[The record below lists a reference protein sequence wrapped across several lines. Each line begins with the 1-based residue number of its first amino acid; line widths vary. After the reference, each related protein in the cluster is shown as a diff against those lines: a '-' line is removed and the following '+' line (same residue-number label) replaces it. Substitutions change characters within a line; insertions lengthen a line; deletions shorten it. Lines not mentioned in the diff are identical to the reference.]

1 MNPWRR
7 AVGGRPIVT
16 RLVLKVALAMAVV
29 LLLTSGFVFWRVQF
43 ALDRQLDQDLAA
55 WSRIAVPAVR
65 AGAVPPLDTP
75 GQTVQVYDT
84 AGRLVGGNRSLPPL
98 LTPAQVREAR
108 AAGGL
113 RLDLGRL
120 LPAPAHRGFRVQAD
134 PVSTPDGARVVAAA
148 ISRSKHDE
156 ALRELLL
163 QLLIA
168 DLATLAGAS
177 LVGYRTA
184 RAALDP
190 VERYSRA
197 ASRAGAEEV
206 GRLPVDTDR
215 DDELTRLGHTFNDLL
230 ARIEAGADRERQ
242 FLADASHELRTPL
255 ALMSTELQWVHHRT
269 RSAEETA
276 MVMASLRLQVDRLVA
291 LSDALLELEE
301 LRAGAG
307 LHPEPVAL
315 RELVDDVVHDHLPPG
330 TDVVLDVPDV
340 VVSLDRRWCSVAL
353 GNLLVN
359 ALRHGAA
366 PVTVSAAYDDPRL
379 RLVVRDAGAGFPEE
393 FREHAFDR
401 FRRAEGS
408 RTTPGSGL
416 GLNLVRSVALAHGGD
431 AEILPGPGGAVALD
445 LLAPPATP
453 SGPSGPSAGEDGGRA
468 AHPVVQPHA

>member
-1 MNPWRR
+1 MRPWGRV
-7 AVGGRPIVT
+7 VGDRPIVT
-16 RLVLKVALAMAVV
+16 RLVLKVALAMAAV

-55 WSRIAVPAVR
+55 WRGIAVPAVR
-65 AGAVPPLDTP
+65 AGAVPPRNTP

-84 AGRLVGGNRSLPPL
+84 AGHLVGGNLTLRPL
-98 LTPAQVREAR
+98 LTPAQVRDAR
-108 AAGGL
+108 ASGGL

-134 PVSTPDGARVVAAA
+134 PVSTPDGPRVVASA

-190 VERYSRA
+190 VERYRRA
-197 ASRAGAEEV
+197 AARAGADDSEDPV
-206 GRLPVDTDR
+206 RLPVPADR
-215 DDELTRLGHTFNDLL
+215 DDELSRLGHTFNDLL
-230 ARIEAGADRERQ
+230 ARIEAGAARERQ

-255 ALMSTELQWVHHRT
+255 ALMSTELQWVLHRP
-269 RSAEETA
+269 RGPEETST
-276 MVMASLRLQVDRLVA
+276 VMASLQRQVDRLVG
-291 LSDALLELEE
+291 LSDRLLELEE

-307 LHPEPVAL
+307 LHPQPVAL
-315 RELVDDVVHDHLPPG
+315 RGLVADVVEDSLPPG
-330 TDVVLDVPDV
+330 TDVVVEVPDV
-340 VVSLDRRWCSVAL
+340 VVALDRRWCSVAL

-359 ALRHGAA
+359 ALRHGRA

-379 RLVVRDAGAGFPEE
+379 RLVVRDAGPGFPEE

-431 AEILPGPGGAVALD
+431 AEVLPGPGGGVALE
-445 LLAPPATP
+445 LHAPPAGPGVPP
-453 SGPSGPSAGEDGGRA
+453 SR
-468 AHPVVQPHA
+468 